1 MQPPTR
7 DPLASPA
14 VHLPPKERMVK
25 YVAASAV
32 GVVTGSTLLLFFLEV
47 VGLEP
52 VPANVLAVT
61 LSSIPA
67 YLINRAWVWNKKTGH
82 DFKREIVPFW
92 TLAFLGLLLSSLL
105 VNYVTDHTDNSV
117 LILMANWGGFAI
129 LWVAK
134 FFILDKIL
142 FGPGGATPEE
152 HMEPPPLL

>member
-1 MQPPTR
+1 MQPRSR

-14 VHLPPKERMVK
+14 VQLPPKERMVK

-47 VGLEP
+47 VDLEP

-67 YLINRAWVWNKKTGH
+67 YMINRAWVWNKKSGH

-92 TLAFLGLLLSSLL
+92 TLAFLGLLLSTFL
-105 VNYVTDHTDNSV
+105 VDYVTDHTDNSW
-117 LILMANWGGFAI
+117 LILVANWGGFAL

-134 FFILDKIL
+134 FFILDRIL
-142 FGPGGATPEE
+142 FGATPEE

>member
-1 MQPPTR
+1 VQ
-7 DPLASPA
+7 
-14 VHLPPKERMVK
+14 LPPKERMAK

-32 GVVTGSTLLLFFLEV
+32 GVVTGSTLLLFFLKV
-47 VGLEP
+47 VDLEP
-52 VPANVLAVT
+52 VPANVAAVT

-67 YLINRAWVWNKKTGH
+67 YLINRAWVWNKTSGH
-82 DFKREIVPFW
+82 SIKREIVPFW
-92 TLAFLGLLLSSLL
+92 TLAFLGLLLSTIL
-105 VNYVTDHTDNSV
+105 VDYVTDHTDNDL

-134 FFILDKIL
+134 FFILDKVL